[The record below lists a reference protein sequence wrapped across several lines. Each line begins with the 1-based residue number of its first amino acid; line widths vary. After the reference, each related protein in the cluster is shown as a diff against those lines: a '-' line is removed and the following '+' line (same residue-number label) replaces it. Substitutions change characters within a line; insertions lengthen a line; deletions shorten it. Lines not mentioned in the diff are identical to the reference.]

1 MSNRVSYCKDCKKKT
16 VKSIYYRHENRSF
29 RVAFSI
35 CENCGIFFNFN
46 DWEHQRRIM
55 PYFND
60 IGGLLRG
67 RFMKGEKRAKMFFMR
82 KDPNAQCI
90 KGKNHEHSKL
100 YVKDDS
106 QTPHFVGYL
115 CKECRVAYFVKTEF
129 LVLNPDE
136 RGSLGSHAT
145 TIDYKESE
153 PEIIE
158 KHYRLTK
165 KDAKKLEKVLK
176 RLEIKLH

>member
-1 MSNRVSYCKDCKKKT
+1 MSNRISYCRSCKEKA

-35 CENCGIFFNFN
+35 CENCGMFFNFN
-46 DWEHQRRIM
+46 DWKHQGRIM

-60 IGGLLRG
+60 MKGLLRG
-67 RFMKGEKRAKMFFMR
+67 RFVKAKRGKVFFMK

-90 KGKNHEHSKL
+90 EGKSHEYSKL
-100 YVKDDS
+100 HVKDES

-115 CKECRVAYFVKTEF
+115 CKECRIAYFVKTKF
-129 LVLNPDE
+129 LKLKPDQ
-136 RGSLGSHAT
+136 RGSLGSHA
-145 TIDYKESE
+145 IAGDYEESE

-158 KHYRLTK
+158 KRYRLTK
-165 KDAKKLEKVLK
+165 KDAKKLDKAIK